1 MQASVREQVF
11 RIVSSVFGC
20 PVKEVDE
27 NTSPD
32 TVANWD
38 SLRHMKLMLA
48 LEEELG
54 VQFTADQ
61 IVEMISVGLILAVLA
76 EKSGAR

>member
-1 MQASVREQVF
+1 MRATTRQRVLQIVGSVL
-11 RIVSSVFGC
+11 GC
-20 PVKEVDE
+20 PPGTVDE

-32 TVANWD
+32 SVATWD

-61 IVEMISVGLILAVLA
+61 IVEMNSVGLILAVL
-76 EKSGAR
+76 EETGRAR

>member
-1 MQASVREQVF
+1 MKSSARDRVFQV
-11 RIVSSVFGC
+11 VSSVLGV
-20 PVKEVDE
+20 PQGEVNAD
-27 NTSPD
+27 TSPD
-32 TVANWD
+32 NVKTWD

-61 IVEMISVGLILAVLA
+61 IVEMNSVGLILAVLDEA
-76 EKSGAR
+76 GPGR

>member
-1 MQASVREQVF
+1 MTRSARERVFQV
-11 RIVSSVFGC
+11 VSSVLGV
-20 PVKEVDE
+20 PPGEVNDD
-27 NTSPD
+27 TSPD
-32 TVANWD
+32 TVKTWD

-61 IVEMISVGLILAVLA
+61 IVEMSSVGLILAVLD
-76 EKSGAR
+76 ETGAVR

>member
-1 MQASVREQVF
+1 MTRSARDKVF
-11 RIVSSVFGC
+11 RVVSSVLGV
-20 PVKEVDE
+20 PPGEVNDD
-27 NTSPD
+27 TSPD
-32 TVANWD
+32 NVKTWD

-61 IVEMISVGLILAVLA
+61 IVEMSSVGLILAVLDEA
-76 EKSGAR
+76 GAGR

>member
-1 MQASVREQVF
+1 MTSSARDRVFQV
-11 RIVSSVFGC
+11 VSSVLGV
-20 PVKEVDE
+20 PAGEVNDD
-27 NTSPD
+27 TSPD
-32 TVANWD
+32 NVKTWD

-61 IVEMISVGLILAVLA
+61 IVEMSSVGLILAVLDEA
-76 EKSGAR
+76 GAS